1 MDLDAEFNKIR
12 GLTKR
17 VEPVIADYEARQGDG
32 IGTPKGYTAD
42 QWAELSKVFDR
53 VGALE
58 ARLAP
63 WDQVDGES
71 IPPGIQ
77 DLAKRLIER
86 VDRVEA
92 KLADVDKFSAE
103 LTRLSR
109 MMADLA
115 EIVENKIP
123 ATEPPKAIPGDPNIE
138 VPLGGAIPN

>member
-1 MDLDAEFNKIR
+1 MDLDAEFTRLR

-32 IGTPKGYTAD
+32 MGTPKGYTVE
-42 QWAELSKVFDR
+42 QWTELSKVFDR

-63 WDQVDGES
+63 WDHVEGES

-92 KLADVDKFSAE
+92 KLGEVDKYGAE
-103 LTRLSR
+103 LARLSR
-109 MMADLA
+109 MVADLA

-123 ATEPPKAIPGDPNIE
+123 AGEATVSN
-138 VPLGGAIPN
+138 GAAGATQAAATQE